1 MELLLSNSNRPVRLL
16 LSSTGQSVELA
27 GVEERDPFCLVCCT
41 PVEEGEEG
49 AG

>member
-1 MELLLSNSNRPVRLL
+1 VELLLSNSNRPVGFL

-27 GVEERDPFCLVCCT
+27 GVKERDPFCLVSCT